1 MLFCSI
7 MHRKLGFHTRPVTY
21 AQCWENVHRSINALR
36 TTLEHRSR
44 KFRPSWHS
52 GRSSLFIGVEDKVLA
67 GDRPTVIE
75 LLLEMRA
82 IYLERVST
90 VYPESGNRPISIE
103 SSLEMPRF
111 QSLSFNSNIL

>member
-1 MLFCSI
+1 M
-7 MHRKLGFHTRPVTY
+7 TY

-44 KFRPSWHS
+44 NFRPSWHS

-82 IYLERVST
+82 IHLERVST
-90 VYPESGNRPISIE
+90 SFPESGKRQVTAASSSDMQRWLSLLSGAHIAVFSNSPINYV
-103 SSLEMPRF
+103 L
-111 QSLSFNSNIL
+111 